1 METLK
6 TEKRREY
13 CREIMLLKTV
23 EKKTECVNG
32 LITSLKYT
40 SWMVKNRGLGGGG
53 GGEIKQVSQF

>member
-1 METLK
+1 
-6 TEKRREY
+6 
-13 CREIMLLKTV
+13 MLLKTV

-53 GGEIKQVSQF
+53 NQTSESILSALALLL